1 MNPKAW
7 TLFIVA
13 LSRSCG
19 VPNSFKK
26 ISYTSCAL
34 SQQSAQKIC
43 TIGAQKNKSFPRQGQ
58 VADTP
63 DITRFRFNYSIR
75 MPTGEIGAE
84 TFATS
89 IPPTIRF
96 WMRGFCACPRAT
108 ALSTICIRARSCVT
122 RWEWVKTI
130 ADSRFFRP

>member
-13 LSRSCG
+13 LSPSCG

-43 TIGAQKNKSFPRQGQ
+43 TIGAQKNKLFPRQGQ

-75 MPTGEIGAE
+75 MPTGEIAAE
-84 TFATS
+84 TSCDVDTAHYS
-89 IPPTIRF
+89 ILDARLLRLPASN
-96 WMRGFCACPRAT
+96 G
-108 ALSTICIRARSCVT
+108 ALDYLHQQELCS
-122 RWEWVKTI
+122 RWESVN
-130 ADSRFFRP
+130 R